1 MTELEAVA
9 ALRCGDERGFEALVK
24 LYERRA
30 FGVAVVML
38 RDSALADDVVSEAFL
53 KAFRFR
59 ERLDP
64 QRDFWPWF
72 LRIMVNEARTA
83 IRRRN
88 RRERL
93 VQVLRRLPGRREDP
107 VEVAE
112 SNELRRWLVVAIG
125 LLPTGEREVV
135 QLRFLL
141 DLDEKSIAEIVGCP
155 LGTVK
160 VRLHRA
166 RKHLRERAIR
176 ELEGYLPERLSLGA
190 NPHV

>member
-1 MTELEAVA
+1 MVELEAVA
-9 ALRCGDERGFEALVK
+9 AFEAGDEQGFEALVK
-24 LYERRA
+24 LHERRA
-30 FGVAVVML
+30 FGIAVVML
-38 RDSALADDVVSEAFL
+38 HDPALAEDVVSEAFL

-72 LRIMVNEARTA
+72 LRIMTNEARTA
-83 IRRRN
+83 IRRRT

-93 VQVLRRLPGRREDP
+93 LQVLRRLPGRREDP

-112 SNELRRWLVVAIG
+112 SNELGRWLVGAIA
-125 LLPTGEREVV
+125 LLPAGEREVV
-135 QLRFLL
+135 QLRCLL

-166 RKHLRERAIR
+166 RKHLRERALR
-176 ELEGYLPERLSLGA
+176 ELDGYLPERLRLGA
-190 NPHV
+190 NSHV

>member
-9 ALRCGDERGFEALVK
+9 ALCSGDEQGFEALVK
-24 LYERRA
+24 LYEGRA
-30 FGVAVVML
+30 FAVAVVML
-38 RDSALADDVVSEAFL
+38 RDPSLADDVVSEAFL

-59 ERLDP
+59 ERFDP

-72 LRIMVNEARTA
+72 LRILANEARTA
-83 IRRRN
+83 IRRRT

-93 VQVLRRLPGRREDP
+93 AQVLRRLPGRREDP

-112 SNELRRWLVVAIG
+112 SNELRRWLVAAIG
-125 LLPTGEREVV
+125 LLPVGEREVV

-166 RKHLRERAIR
+166 RRHLRERALR
-176 ELEGYLPERLSLGA
+176 ELDGYLPERLSLGA
-190 NPHV
+190 NSHV